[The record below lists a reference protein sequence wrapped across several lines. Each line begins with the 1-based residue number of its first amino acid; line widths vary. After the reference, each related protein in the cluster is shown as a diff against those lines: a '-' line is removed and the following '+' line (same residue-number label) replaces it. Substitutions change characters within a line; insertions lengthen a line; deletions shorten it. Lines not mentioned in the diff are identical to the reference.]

1 MRSVGA
7 PGVCAAEP
15 ARRVRL
21 RFDGG
26 YEVVTPGRRPGH
38 RYHAV
43 VDEQVTASGGAPP
56 ETPAAQAPRG
66 GHRLFNRELSWLA
79 FNHRVLELAA
89 DPEAPLLER
98 LRFCSIYANNLDEF
112 FMVRVAGLID
122 HVVQGTVPSDGSIPQ
137 QTLEEI
143 ADRCREAQAELE
155 DILHDDLLPALAR
168 EGIEIVPL
176 GECSPAEREELDTV
190 FAEQLFPALTPL
202 AVGPG
207 QPFPYISNLSLSVGV
222 TVRDPATGE
231 TRFARVKVP
240 EVLPR
245 LIQVGDGTRFVRI
258 DELIANG
265 LPSLFPGMEI
275 VGASTFRVT
284 RDADFEIK
292 EGAGDLLETV
302 DRELSRRRFGDVVRL
317 EIDEA
322 MPAEMRAMLIDALDV
337 DLRQVFAM
345 RPPLDLSG
353 LNVLTRV
360 ARPDLRYPAWQPQTP
375 ARLASVDGVPVD
387 MFAEIRRGDILV
399 HHPYESFTDS
409 VERFIEQAVADP
421 DVLAIKHTIY
431 RTSGDAPIVPALA
444 VAAEEGKQ
452 AVALVEV
459 TARFDE
465 ERNIRWARA
474 LERAGVHVVHG
485 MVGLKTHCK
494 LALVV
499 RREDG
504 RTRRYV
510 HIGTGNYHPA
520 TARAYTDFGLFTC
533 DEGITADVAD
543 LFNQLTGFAHPR
555 GYSAIWVAPLHLR
568 DHVVNEIRRC
578 VRGHSDAAP
587 ARIAMKMNSLVD
599 ATVIEELYAASQAGV
614 RVDLVVRGICCL
626 RPGVP
631 GLSEHIRVV
640 SILGRFLEHAR
651 VYRFEAAGETTT
663 WIGSADMMPR
673 NLDNR
678 IEVVAP
684 VRDPRIAERLRVAL
698 DLELADDR
706 GAWELHPDG
715 RWERR
720 RPAPGVLAT
729 SSQEAFMRDALATA
743 LPVLPRL
750 TQREETADRIHRGRS
765 DER

>member
-1 MRSVGA
+1 M
-7 PGVCAAEP
+7 AE
-15 ARRVRL
+15 
-21 RFDGG
+21 
-26 YEVVTPGRRPGH
+26 T
-38 RYHAV
+38 
-43 VDEQVTASGGAPP
+43 T
-56 ETPAAQAPRG
+56 QAPDDEADAVMTTAAVEAAPTPR
-66 GHRLFNRELSWLA
+66 RFNRELSWLA
-79 FNHRVLELAA
+79 FNDRVLELAA
-89 DPEAPLLER
+89 DPAIPLLER
-98 LRFCSIYANNLDEF
+98 LRFCSIHANNLDEF

-122 HVVQGTVPSDGSIPQ
+122 HVVQGTILTDGSSPQ
-137 QTLEEI
+137 QVLDEI
-143 ADRCREAQAELE
+143 AERSRAAQSMLE
-155 DILHDDLLPALAR
+155 DVLHGDLLPALAR

-176 GECSPAEREELDTV
+176 GECSPAEREELDAV
-190 FAEQLFPALTPL
+190 FAEQLYPALTPL

-240 EVLPR
+240 EILPR
-245 LIQVGDGTRFVRI
+245 LIQVGEGTRFVRI

-292 EGAGDLLETV
+292 EGTGDLLEAV
-302 DRELSRRRFGDVVRL
+302 ERELSRRRFGDVVRL

-322 MPAEMRAMLIDALDV
+322 MPAEMRSMLIEALDV
-337 DLRQVFAM
+337 DLRQVFAA

-360 ARPDLRYPAWQPQTP
+360 ARPDLRFPLWQPQTP
-375 ARLASVDGVPVD
+375 DRLTSADGGPVD
-387 MFAEIRRGDILV
+387 MFAEIRKGDILV
-399 HHPYESFTDS
+399 HHPYESFTET

-499 RREDG
+499 RREEG

-510 HIGTGNYHPA
+510 HIGTGNYHPS

-533 DEGITADVAD
+533 DEEITADVAD
-543 LFNQLTGFAHPR
+543 LFNQLTGFAHPQ
-555 GYSAIWVAPLHLR
+555 GYHAIWVAPLHLR
-568 DHVVNEIRRC
+568 DHVLNEIRRC
-578 VRGHSDAAP
+578 VRAQEAGEP
-587 ARIAMKMNSLVD
+587 ARITMKMNSLVD
-599 ATVIEELYAASQAGV
+599 ADVIDELYRASQAGV

-631 GLSEHIRVV
+631 GLSDSIRVV

-651 VYRFEAAGETTT
+651 VYRFDAGGTTTT

-684 VRDPRIAERLRVAL
+684 VRDARLAARL
-698 DLELADDR
+698 HESLELELADDR
-706 GAWELHPDG
+706 GSWELTADG
-715 RWERR
+715 AWLRR
-720 RPAPGVLAT
+720 QPAPGVQPT
-729 SSQEAFMRDALATA
+729 SAQEAFMRAALSTA
-743 LPVLPRL
+743 PAGLPRL

>member
-1 MRSVGA
+1 MAVDQASPTGPVAG
-7 PGVCAAEP
+7 GEP
-15 ARRVRL
+15 
-21 RFDGG
+21 
-26 YEVVTPGRRPGH
+26 
-38 RYHAV
+38 
-43 VDEQVTASGGAPP
+43 
-56 ETPAAQAPRG
+56 
-66 GHRLFNRELSWLA
+66 RLFNRELSWLD
-79 FNHRVLELAA
+79 FNHRVLELAG
-89 DPEAPLLER
+89 DPSMPLLER

-122 HVVQGTVPSDGSIPQ
+122 HVLQGTIPTDGTPPQ
-137 QTLEEI
+137 ETLDEI
-143 ADRCREAQAELE
+143 ADRYRRMLAQLE
-155 DILHDDLLPALAR
+155 DLLHGDLLPALAAQ
-168 EGIEIVPL
+168 GIEVVAVDAL
-176 GECSPAEREELDTV
+176 AADERAEIDTV
-190 FAEQLFPALTPL
+190 FDELLYPVLTPL

-222 TVRDPATGE
+222 TVRDPSTGE

-245 LIQVGDGTRFVRI
+245 LIQIGETSRFVRI
-258 DELIANG
+258 DEVIAHG
-265 LPSLFPGMEI
+265 LPALFPGMEI

-292 EGAGDLLETV
+292 EGADDLLEAV
-302 DRELSRRRFGDVVRL
+302 ERELSRRRFGDVVRL

-322 MPAEMRAMLIDALDV
+322 MPADMRAMLIDALDV

-360 ARPDLRYPAWQPQTP
+360 GRPDLRFPAWQPQVP
-375 ARLASVDGVPVD
+375 ARLVSSGGAPVD
-387 MFAEIRRGDILV
+387 MFAEIRKGDILV

-485 MVGLKTHCK
+485 RVGLKTHCK

-499 RREDG
+499 RREGG

-510 HIGTGNYHPA
+510 HIGTGNYHPS

-533 DEGITADVAD
+533 DEQITADVAD
-543 LFNQLTGFAHPR
+543 LFNQLTGFARPQGFHR
-555 GYSAIWVAPLHLR
+555 IWVAPMHLR
-568 DHVVNEIRRC
+568 GQVIEQIHRT
-578 VRGHSDAAP
+578 VREHSAEHP
-587 ARIAMKMNSLVD
+587 ARITMKMNSLVD
-599 ATVIEELYAASQAGV
+599 ADVIEELYAASQAGV
-614 RVDLVVRGICCL
+614 QIELIVRGICCL
-626 RPGVP
+626 RPGVE
-631 GLSEHIRVV
+631 GLSDNIRVV
-640 SILGRFLEHAR
+640 SLLGRFLEHAR
-651 VYRFEAAGETTT
+651 VFRFETAVETTT
-663 WIGSADMMPR
+663 YLGSADMMPR

-678 IEVVAP
+678 IEVITP
-684 VRDPRIAERLRVAL
+684 VLDPTLCDRLRHAL
-698 DLELADDR
+698 DLELSDTA
-706 GAWELHPDG
+706 GAWELHGDG
-715 RWERR
+715 TWERR
-720 RPAPGVLAT
+720 AALPGALRTAAHET
-729 SSQEAFMRDALATA
+729 FMRQALQAA
-743 LPVLPRL
+743 APVGQPHL

-765 DER
+765 ADG

>member
-1 MRSVGA
+1 M
-7 PGVCAAEP
+7 
-15 ARRVRL
+15 
-21 RFDGG
+21 
-26 YEVVTPGRRPGH
+26 
-38 RYHAV
+38 
-43 VDEQVTASGGAPP
+43 DEQVVAEEGEQAVTRAEGPPPPSHGA
-56 ETPAAQAPRG
+56 R
-66 GHRLFNRELSWLA
+66 RFNRELSWLD
-79 FNHRVLELAA
+79 FNHRVLELAT
-89 DPEAPLLER
+89 DPDVPLLER

-122 HVVQGTVPSDGSIPQ
+122 HVVQGTVPGGGTPAER
-137 QTLEEI
+137 TLDEI
-143 ADRCREAQAELE
+143 AERCRIAQAELE
-155 DILHDDLLPALAR
+155 DMLHDELLPALAR
-168 EGIEIVPL
+168 EGIEIVPFAA
-176 GECSPAEREELDTV
+176 CSPAEREELDTV
-190 FAEQLFPALTPL
+190 FAEQLFAALTPL

-240 EVLPR
+240 EILPR
-245 LIQVGDGTRFVRI
+245 LVQVGAGARFVRV
-258 DELIANG
+258 DEVIAHG
-265 LPSLFPGMEI
+265 LPALFPGMEI

-292 EGAGDLLETV
+292 EGAGDLLEAV
-302 DRELSRRRFGDVVRL
+302 ERELSRRRFGDVVRL

-322 MPAEMRAMLIDALDV
+322 MPADMRAMLIEALDV
-337 DLRQVFAM
+337 DLRQVHAM

-353 LNVLTRV
+353 LTALTRV
-360 ARPDLRYPAWQPQTP
+360 PRPDLRYAPWQPQTP
-375 ARLASVDGVPVD
+375 QRLTSADGVPVD

-499 RREDG
+499 RREEG

-533 DEGITADVAD
+533 DEGIAADVAD
-543 LFNQLTGFAHPR
+543 LFNQLTGFAHPQ
-555 GYSAIWVAPLHLR
+555 GYDAIWVAPLHLR
-568 DHVVNEIRRC
+568 DHVVAEIRRC
-578 VRGHSDAAP
+578 VRQHDPAAP
-587 ARIAMKMNSLVD
+587 ARITMKMNSLVD
-599 ATVIEELYAASQAGV
+599 AAVIEELYAASQAGV

-631 GLSEHIRVV
+631 GLSETIRVV
-640 SILGRFLEHAR
+640 SVLGRFLEHAR
-651 VYRFEAAGETTT
+651 VYRFEAGGETTT

-684 VRDPRIAERLRVAL
+684 VRDPRLADRLAATL
-698 DLELADDR
+698 ALELADDR
-706 GAWELHPDG
+706 GAWELRADG
-715 RWERR
+715 AWERR
-720 RPAPGVLAT
+720 RPAPGVQPT
-729 SSQEAFMRDALATA
+729 SSQEQFMRDALATA
-743 LPVLPRL
+743 APELPRL

>member
-1 MRSVGA
+1 MTTAA
-7 PGVCAAEP
+7 PS
-15 ARRVRL
+15 
-21 RFDGG
+21 
-26 YEVVTPGRRPGH
+26 
-38 RYHAV
+38 
-43 VDEQVTASGGAPP
+43 ASADAG
-56 ETPAAQAPRG
+56 T
-66 GHRLFNRELSWLA
+66 RLFNRELSWLD
-79 FNHRVLELAA
+79 FNHRVLELAGDA
-89 DPEAPLLER
+89 SVPLLER

-112 FMVRVAGLID
+112 FMVRVAGLVD
-122 HVVQGTVPSDGSIPQ
+122 HVVQGTIPSDGTAPQ
-137 QTLEEI
+137 ETLDEI
-143 ADRCREAQAELE
+143 AERYRAMLVQLE
-155 DILHDDLLPALAR
+155 DLLHDQLLPSLAR
-168 EGIEIVPL
+168 EGIEVVAFADLREAELAEIAIVF
-176 GECSPAEREELDTV
+176 D
-190 FAEQLFPALTPL
+190 EQLYPVLTPL

-222 TVRDPATGE
+222 TVRDASTGE
-231 TRFARVKVP
+231 SRFARVKVP

-245 LIQVGDGTRFVRI
+245 LIRVGETARFVRI
-258 DELIANG
+258 DEVIAHG

-275 VGASTFRVT
+275 VASSTFRVT

-292 EGAGDLLETV
+292 EGAGDLLEAV
-302 DRELSRRRFGDVVRL
+302 ERELSRRRFGDVVRL
-317 EIDEA
+317 EIEES
-322 MPAEMRAMLIDALDV
+322 MPASMRAMLIEALDV
-337 DLRQVFAM
+337 DLRQVFAT

-360 ARPDLRYPAWQPQTP
+360 ARPDLRFSPWQPQVP
-375 ARLASVDGVPVD
+375 ERLVTKDGAPVD

-409 VERFIEQAVADP
+409 VERFVEQAVADP

-444 VAAEEGKQ
+444 IAAEAGKQ

-485 MVGLKTHCK
+485 RVGLKTHCK

-510 HIGTGNYHPA
+510 HIGTGNYHPS

-533 DEGITADVAD
+533 DEQITADVAD
-543 LFNQLTGFAHPR
+543 LFNQLTGFARPQGFHQ
-555 GYSAIWVAPLHLR
+555 IWVAPMHLR
-568 DHVVNEIRRC
+568 GQAIEEIHRC
-578 VRGHSDAAP
+578 VREHSVEAP
-587 ARIAMKMNSLVD
+587 ARITMKMNSLVD

-614 RVDLVVRGICCL
+614 RVDLIVRGICCL

-631 GLSEHIRVV
+631 GLSDNIRVI
-640 SILGRFLEHAR
+640 SLLGRFLEHAR
-651 VYRFEAAGETTT
+651 VFRFETSVETTVY
-663 WIGSADMMPR
+663 IGSADMMPR

-678 IEVVAP
+678 IEVITPLLDGAL
-684 VRDPRIAERLRVAL
+684 RDRVSAAL
-698 DLELADDR
+698 ALELADT
-706 GAWELHPDG
+706 GGSWELAADG
-715 RWERR
+715 SWNRLQ
-720 RPAPGVLAT
+720 PAGGSAPVFA
-729 SSQEAFMRDALATA
+729 QEAFMRRAQATSI
-743 LPVLPRL
+743 PGGQPRL

-765 DER
+765 SDD